1 MPVRVRVLCLT
12 YLRDL
17 LLVVAGGTCLK
28 IVPCSGMMFVW
39 HGYAASIE
47 TLLLYY
53 NVFLEA
59 ANVFLEL

>member
-1 MPVRVRVLCLT
+1 MT